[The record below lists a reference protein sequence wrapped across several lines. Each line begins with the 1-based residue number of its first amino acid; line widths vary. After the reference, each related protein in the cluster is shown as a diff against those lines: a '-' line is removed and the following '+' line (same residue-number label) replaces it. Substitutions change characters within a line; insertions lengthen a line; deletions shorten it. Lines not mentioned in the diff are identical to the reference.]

1 MYLKWHRWNIRSRPF
16 SRTLVLGGVAGELEP
31 IAAEVGYTQ
40 EWSSASRLGA
50 SRQTNIHTPIY
61 SDGQFGVFNYPK
73 TRVVLGMWEEAGV
86 QGHAYSLTPLRE
98 ILCTFGYRSLTFFYI
113 FVGLLQM
120 FFFFFANMKQ
130 ETESSMHWIG
140 CQPVADTLLYN
151 EVQCCLPDML
161 LKMSL
166 SLTVISEIHLNCF
179 PRIIACRRIVN

>member
-73 TRVVLGMWEEAGV
+73 TRVVLGMWEEA
-86 QGHAYSLTPLRE
+86 HASNLSTSRRR
-98 ILCTFGYRSLTFFYI
+98 FHR
-113 FVGLLQM
+113 
-120 FFFFFANMKQ
+120 
-130 ETESSMHWIG
+130 
-140 CQPVADTLLYN
+140 DTLTQHLLT
-151 EVQCCLPDML
+151 EL
-161 LKMSL
+161 LKHSPTL
-166 SLTVISEIHLNCF
+166 QITTRKIYSPL
-179 PRIIACRRIVN
+179 